1 MRRRIFSLAIVL
13 GVLSAVGFAQAGKP
27 EQQVLQ
33 AEKDRFAAMIKGD
46 RAALEKLLADDLTY
60 IHSTALL
67 QTKDEFIKS
76 VLAGNIDYVS
86 IVPSESDA
94 KVRINGTT
102 ATATGLAAVNVIDN
116 GNNRKIRI
124 RYTTV
129 YANRGGAW
137 LLQNWQSTVI
147 PEPAK

>member
-1 MRRRIFSLAIVL
+1 MRRLVLFAMMLAL
-13 GVLSAVGFAQAGKP
+13 APSMLAQTGKV

-33 AEKDRFAAMIKGD
+33 AEKDRFAAMVKGD
-46 RAALEKLLADDLTY
+46 RPALEKLLADDLTY
-60 IHSTALL
+60 THSSALFESKE
-67 QTKDEFIKS
+67 QFIKS
-76 VLAGNIDYVS
+76 VTSGNIDYVS

>member
-1 MRRRIFSLAIVL
+1 MRRFVIVAVMLAL
-13 GVLSAVGFAQAGKP
+13 APVLSAQMGKP

-33 AEKDRFAAMIKGD
+33 AEKERFAAMVKAD

-86 IVPSESDA
+86 IVPSDGDS
-94 KVRINGTT
+94 KVRINGNT
-102 ATATGLAAVNVIDN
+102 AVATGLAAVNVIDN
-116 GNNRKIRI
+116 GKDRKIRI

-147 PEPAK
+147 P

>member
-1 MRRRIFSLAIVL
+1 MRLLLAIVI
-13 GVLSAVGFAQAGKP
+13 GVMLSAGAFAQAGKA

-33 AEKDRFAAMIKGD
+33 AEKERFAAMIKGD
-46 RAALEKLLADDLTY
+46 RGALEKLLADDLTY